1 MIHFIEA
8 SLNSYPK
15 FILFNFVPYDLDNFK
30 FNETNPKR
38 LERMFK
44 SFEPIIQTS
53 KSNLRNPFCKSS
65 SNQSIETD
73 RKIEGKNKF
82 RSHLRKP
89 FRYFVEKSQRKGE
102 KKRKTE
108 KIAHGSCEEHVHAH
122 ALLPRVYPSGLAEGR
137 Q

>member
-89 FRYFVEKSQRKGE
+89 FRYFVEKNQRKGE